1 MCLNVGE
8 SSSNKN
14 ALVDSSEVCVFILDD
29 IGQQNNTYHV
39 LRSRFYCGVR
49 NMQEAVVV
57 VDHDLGED
65 G

>member
-1 MCLNVGE
+1 MCLNVGK

-14 ALVDSSEVCVFILDD
+14 ALVDSFELCVFIHDD
-29 IGQQNNTYHV
+29 IGQQNNSYHV
-39 LRSRFYCGVR
+39 LHSRFYNGVR

-57 VDHDLGED
+57 DHDLVED